1 MTTAPT
7 PDPRPDRSTMTISPT
22 STRRPRVRPFN
33 TLFGLIFLAVA
44 GLWAAQGQDVLDG
57 DQIGRAV
64 AVGLIVLGA
73 LGLVATLVVSRRG
86 RGPQAA
92 TPAAPDAADYDETDD
107 IDPDRRD

>member
-1 MTTAPT
+1 MTAAPT
-7 PDPRPDRSTMTISPT
+7 HDPLSDRSTMTTSPT

-33 TLFGLIFLAVA
+33 TLFGLFFLAAA

-64 AVGLIVLGA
+64 AVGLIVLGG

-86 RGPQAA
+86 RAPRAA
-92 TPAAPDAADYDETDD
+92 TSVAPDVADYDETDD

>member
-1 MTTAPT
+1 MTAAPT
-7 PDPRPDRSTMTISPT
+7 PDPLSDRSTMTTSPT

-33 TLFGLIFLAVA
+33 TLFGLFFLAAA

-92 TPAAPDAADYDETDD
+92 TPVAPDVADYDETDD
-107 IDPDRRD
+107 IDPARRD